1 MDMPQQNITTYNTN
15 VPTLRNLQCSLSP
28 VKCEAPPRRRKAIKQ
43 PSSRGLCLKVT
54 LGGQIDGISGAN
66 GFHES
71 TRRTCPRTPAA
82 SQFGNK
88 VSFRSRCTTMSWTP
102 FQLVGWFRLM
112 VVCTE
117 ERGLHSVRSAA
128 PCASFTIR
136 SSERFSCAH

>member
-1 MDMPQQNITTYNTN
+1 MPQQNITTYNTN

-88 VSFRSRCTTMSWTP
+88 VSFRSRCIHHVLNALSVGGLVQINGCVYGGTWTA
-102 FQLVGWFRLM
+102 LSTL
-112 VVCTE
+112 
-117 ERGLHSVRSAA
+117 RSAMCLFYY
-128 PCASFTIR
+128 P
-136 SSERFSCAH
+136 EL